1 MNVVYL
7 NVIRVARRPGTHAR
21 ADLMPQRV
29 WTHKGG
35 HAAALDLRPV
45 PGVGAEVVL
54 SVNGEWQ
61 RTRLYRAQHEQAEL
75 MGNCGHADA
84 VGMMGVTHRT
94 GALVGCGTGPPGH
107 TRSVELRPPRS
118 GHQGGRAR
126 AHRPNLRGRAV
137 TISRRRPARRPRRSS
152 RRTGSTCSGWS
163 TATGGTAVGCRSCS
177 RPPCRTDGAS

>member
-94 GALVGCGTGPPGH
+94 GALVGW
-107 TRSVELRPPRS
+107 
-118 GHQGGRAR
+118 AR
-126 AHRPNLRGRAV
+126 D
-137 TISRRRPARRPRRSS
+137 RPATRDP
-152 RRTGSTCSGWS
+152 WS
-163 TATGGTAVGCRSCS
+163 YDHQDPATRAAERERIDRISAGER
-177 RPPCRTDGAS
+177 